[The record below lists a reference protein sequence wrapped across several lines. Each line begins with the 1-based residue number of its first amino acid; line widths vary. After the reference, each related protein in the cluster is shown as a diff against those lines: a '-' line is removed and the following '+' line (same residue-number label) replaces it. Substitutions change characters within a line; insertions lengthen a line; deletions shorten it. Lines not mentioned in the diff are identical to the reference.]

1 VPFIFSIYRLQQL
14 QHPNIKLN
22 FINKDIFIPVAS
34 AARARNKQMTA
45 ALTIALAI
53 ALARRTNKRN
63 IKKDDSNKAIALTA
77 LQTIEAKLSE
87 QTEGLLQPRITDGE
101 AINLNQNIEFIKSF
115 NNLVNA
121 KSTIIG
127 KIRSIKI
134 VELIDKLKEDI
145 IIAEQLAALVRV
157 ADITDLNLKNK
168 KKIRRLNASK
178 YLNKKKI
185 SKSNRI
191 KILQT
196 IKTIKTDF

>member
-1 VPFIFSIYRLQQL
+1 MPFIFSIYRLQQL